1 MGDNT
6 KPRSS
11 RLLLKSHQRGQ
22 DGGKRKFA
30 LCWMLA
36 AAKEGQGEQTPVHRT
51 APPTDCEW
59 ARAFIER
66 GRGLHAEIAQS
77 AQTVSLKLVIG
88 NLTSVFLIVLID
100 LIFSARVNLFQFL
113 EASSAVV
120 ASYVMTAVWFS
131 CS

>member
-1 MGDNT
+1 M
-6 KPRSS
+6 
-11 RLLLKSHQRGQ
+11 LYF
-22 DGGKRKFA
+22 GGWQPWGGGGPTAVQMLIPFA
-30 LCWMLA
+30 HPPP
-36 AAKEGQGEQTPVHRT
+36 ENQG
-51 APPTDCEW
+51 
-59 ARAFIER
+59 ARAFTER

>member
-1 MGDNT
+1 M
-6 KPRSS
+6 RSYNQ
-11 RLLLKSHQRGQ
+11 KW
-22 DGGKRKFA
+22 D
-30 LCWMLA
+30 LA
-36 AAKEGQGEQTPVHRT
+36 AHCSKANREASLVERKISFSLDAGNQREKQMLVQR
-51 APPTDCEW
+51 PTLPSSNNQW